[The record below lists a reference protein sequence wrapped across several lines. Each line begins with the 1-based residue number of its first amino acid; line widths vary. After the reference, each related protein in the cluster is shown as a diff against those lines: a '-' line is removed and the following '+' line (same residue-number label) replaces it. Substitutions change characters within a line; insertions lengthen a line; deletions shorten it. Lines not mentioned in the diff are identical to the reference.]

1 MKRLWPDTLA
11 GRTILVL
18 LAGLVAFHLFSLW
31 FYSAGVELAVGLTRD
46 RQVSERLASVKHAL
60 ADLPANERDRA
71 AHSLSSASL
80 DMHWGPEPTVKRDGE
95 ENERLRALRGRLR
108 ELMPELTDE
117 AQMLRLGYAEDQ
129 GARGADAE
137 AFRHLLIGSIE
148 LADNTWMNF
157 SAALLRPGPSDDHG
171 TLISTTTMA
180 FGIILLST
188 LVVRSINRPLRDLAL
203 AADRVGQDEGGAP
216 PLPESGP
223 REVRHAARAF
233 NDMQRR
239 IAKLIASR
247 TQALAAV
254 SHDLKTPIT
263 RIRLRA
269 GFIDDP
275 EISRQIDVDLDEMEA
290 MVGSILAYLRGETES
305 ESFKQFD
312 VATLLET
319 LCNHAADSGHAV
331 CYFGPRHL
339 AMRCR
344 PLALKRAFANLID
357 NAWKHGEAADVT
369 LTADKG
375 RVIVTIADHGPGIP
389 EAEQEH
395 VFEPFVR
402 LDASR
407 SRESGGSGLGLTI
420 ARQGIHAHGGQIRF
434 VNSPTG
440 GLIATVDLP
449 LNDVSAPSADKNS
462 DRRPAA
468 KGLSAFVSRHF

>member
-1 MKRLWPDTLA
+1 MTRLWPDTLA
-11 GRTILVL
+11 GRTTLVL
-18 LAGLVAFHLFSLW
+18 LAGLIAFHLCSLW
-31 FYSAGVELAVGLTRD
+31 FYTAGVELAVGLTRD
-46 RQVSERLASVKHAL
+46 RQVAERLASVKHVL
-60 ADLPANERDRA
+60 AELPADERDRA
-71 AHSLSSASL
+71 AHSLSSSSL
-80 DMHWGPEPTVKRDGE
+80 EVHWGPEPTVKRDGE
-95 ENERLRALRGRLR
+95 ENERLRVLRGRLR
-108 ELMPELTDE
+108 ELIPGLADE
-117 AQMLRLGYAEDQ
+117 AQLLRLGYAEDQ
-129 GARGADAE
+129 EARGTDAD

-148 LADNTWMNF
+148 LADKTWLNF

-180 FGIILLST
+180 LGIILLSA
-188 LVVRSINRPLRDLAL
+188 LVVRSINRPLRDLAR
-203 AADRVGQDEGGAP
+203 AADRVGQDESGAP
-216 PLPESGP
+216 PLSESGP

-233 NDMQRR
+233 NEMQRR
-239 IAKLIASR
+239 IAKLITSR

-275 EISRQIDVDLDEMEA
+275 EISRQIDLDLDEMEA

-312 VATLLET
+312 VATLLAT
-319 LCNHAADSGHAV
+319 LCNDAADSGHAV
-331 CYFGPRHL
+331 GYFGPRHL
-339 AMRCR
+339 GMRCR
-344 PLALKRAFANLID
+344 PLALKRALANLID
-357 NAWKHGEAADVT
+357 NAWKHGEAADVALAT
-369 LTADKG
+369 DKG

-407 SRESGGSGLGLTI
+407 NRERGGSGLGLTI
-420 ARQGIHAHGGQIRF
+420 ARQAIHAHGGQVRF
-434 VNSPTG
+434 VNSPAG

-449 LNDVSAPSADKNS
+449 LNDVPSPSGDKKVE
-462 DRRPAA
+462 RMLPA
-468 KGLSAFVSRHF
+468 KGLTAFVSRYF